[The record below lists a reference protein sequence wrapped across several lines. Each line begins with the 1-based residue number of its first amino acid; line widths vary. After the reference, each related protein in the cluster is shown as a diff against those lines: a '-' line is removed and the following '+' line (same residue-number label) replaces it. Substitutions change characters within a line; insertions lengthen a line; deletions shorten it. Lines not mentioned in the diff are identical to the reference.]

1 MFRINLNITFSYI
14 PKLLQW
20 CKFSL
25 INQVY
30 VLSVYLRIVID
41 ILRQAYY
48 TASSFVCCLRYHSR
62 PTYIRTAFIILLY
75 IVNRYSGICCM
86 KITSQEAEIA
96 RHVSD
101 AQGLIRDLWTA
112 SLSFLGKFCVRLAGS
127 SSGWCFINQFQYLL
141 ILRSAYTYS
150 HTWKTLVREI

>member
-1 MFRINLNITFSYI
+1 MGLLHYITVNHFQSDNLFEYFIRKAWQTVYLLVDKIPNMFRINLNITFSYI

-48 TASSFVCCLRYHSR
+48 TASSFVCCLRYHTR

-75 IVNRYSGICCM
+75 IVNRYSGICFM
-86 KITSQEAEIA
+86 KNITGGVI
-96 RHVSD
+96 
-101 AQGLIRDLWTA
+101 
-112 SLSFLGKFCVRLAGS
+112 
-127 SSGWCFINQFQYLL
+127 
-141 ILRSAYTYS
+141 
-150 HTWKTLVREI
+150 